1 MRRIFEP
8 VVLEVTGGRRNHM
21 TRPNVICVL
30 QLIVSE
36 SIKKGGCHCRD
47 VFHEGTD
54 EELFHTF
61 TRSASEILGWLR
73 YRTNDNIKEIGFEDS
88 S

>member
-8 VVLEVTGGRRNHM
+8 VVLEVTGGRRNHV

-36 SIKKGGCHCRD
+36 PIK
-47 VFHEGTD
+47 
-54 EELFHTF
+54 
-61 TRSASEILGWLR
+61 
-73 YRTNDNIKEIGFEDS
+73 
-88 S
+88 